1 MDIKL
6 DLPAGVFDADFTE
19 AAFSRRVGELAVL
32 ELLRARRL
40 HEHEAQ
46 AMLGIGRWE
55 LVERMKAAGIAPT
68 EETFEELR
76 GELEKAIKAKNRA
89 KGRR

>member
-6 DLPAGVFDADFTE
+6 DLPSDLFDAEFTE
-19 AAFSRRVGELAVL
+19 AAFGRRVWELAVL
-32 ELLRARRL
+32 ELVRLRRL

-55 LVERMKAAGIAPT
+55 LVERMKAVGITPT

-76 GELEKAIKAKNRA
+76 GELERAIRAKNR
-89 KGRR
+89 R

>member
-6 DLPAGVFDADFTE
+6 ELPSDLFDGDFTE
-19 AAFSRRVGELAVL
+19 AAFSRRVWELAVL
-32 ELLRARRL
+32 ELVRVRRL

-55 LVERMKAAGIAPT
+55 LVERIKAVGITPT
-68 EETFEELR
+68 EEIFEELR
-76 GELEKAIKAKNRA
+76 GELEKAIKARE
-89 KGRR
+89 RR

>member
-6 DLPAGVFDADFTE
+6 ELPADLFDAEFTE
-19 AAFSRRVGELAVL
+19 EAFRRRVQELAVL
-32 ELLRARRL
+32 ELVRARRL

-55 LVERMKAAGIAPT
+55 LVERMKAAGITPT
-68 EETFEELR
+68 EDVFDEIK
-76 GELEKAIKAKNRA
+76 GELEKAIRA
-89 KGRR
+89 KRPR